1 MESQRF
7 SLHRFSGCRS
17 GAVDFSHKIVLPENN
32 PHGNYA
38 AWTKKEMFLD
48 WLEVEASVFDVGF
61 S

>member
-1 MESQRF
+1 MGSQ
-7 SLHRFSGCRS
+7 G
-17 GAVDFSHKIVLPENN
+17 VDQELSIFPTILFCLKII